1 MFAPF
6 ERLERAILRQNVQTM
21 DAFVSPKILVWA
33 RETASLSLAEAA
45 KKAGISPVTLE
56 FAELGAG
63 HVSTTQLENLAN
75 VYKRP
80 LAAFYLPE
88 PPARPDALPDFRRL
102 PGGAGRE
109 VSPSL
114 ALELRRA
121 RQRRDETIK
130 LANQLE
136 EDLPKFAVGFSLD
149 DSVGRVATL
158 LRQALNVSLD
168 AQRTWRSSDKALK
181 AWKTAVERAG
191 VLVFEMSRVPVSE
204 VRGVAIHFDRL
215 PVIILNG
222 ADEAAARTFSLFHEL
237 VHIGLGVSAIDD
249 GSDAGHGLTDNESR
263 VEIFCNAV
271 ADEVLVPESAMRAMI
286 DRSPNADVAGE
297 IVATAKAFS
306 VSREVIA
313 RRLLTL
319 GRIESQR
326 YSELQEQF
334 RIDYASFIAER
345 KKKSSGAP
353 SPTVI
358 QARNLS
364 RTLSRLALNA
374 YEQDQLSLNGVSEIL
389 GVRARSV
396 NDFREIVRREVT
408 A

>member
-1 MFAPF
+1 
-6 ERLERAILRQNVQTM
+6 M
-21 DAFVSPKILVWA
+21 DALVSPKILVWA
-33 RETASLSLAEAA
+33 RETASLSLVEAA
-45 KKAGISPVTLE
+45 KKASISLATLE
-56 FAELGAG
+56 LAEHGAG
-63 HVSTTQLENLAN
+63 HVSTAQLDKLAN
-75 VYKRP
+75 AYKRP

-88 PPARPDALPDFRRL
+88 PPEFPTALPDFRRL

-109 VSPSL
+109 VSPGL
-114 ALELRRA
+114 TLELRRA
-121 RQRRDETIK
+121 RQRREETLK
-130 LANQLE
+130 LANELE
-136 EDLPKFAVGFSLD
+136 EDLPKFAIRFSLD
-149 DSVGRVATL
+149 DSVGLVATT

-168 AQRTWRSSDKALK
+168 TQRTWRSSDKALK
-181 AWKTAVERAG
+181 AWKTAVERSG

-204 VRGVAIHFDRL
+204 VRGVAINYDTL

-222 ADEAAARTFSLFHEL
+222 ADEPSARTFSLFHEL
-237 VHIGLGVSAIDD
+237 AHIGLGVSAIDD
-249 GSDAGHGLTDNESR
+249 GSDAQLGLNDHERR

-271 ADEVLVPESAMRAMI
+271 AAEILVPESAIRTLI
-286 DRSPNADVAGE
+286 DRVPDAGAVEE
-297 IVATAKAFS
+297 IVSTAKAFS
-306 VSREVIA
+306 VSRDVIA

-319 GRIESQR
+319 GRIGSQR

-334 RIDYASFIAER
+334 RIDYAAFLVEK

-389 GVRARSV
+389 GVRARAV
-396 NDFREIVRREVT
+396 NDFREIVRREV
-408 A
+408 AA